1 MCALCEKQTNKHKP
15 NATRILDLG
24 SGPGEPGCTLAARFG
39 VPTVISDVAPPMTAL
54 AEKRVAAKGLQRNAE
69 TMTLDLADL
78 SPLGDASFDLL
89 TASHCFQ
96 FCPDKQAAVQESFRV
111 LAPGGLLLAAVWEEV
126 GLMAIG
132 GEIMAH
138 VTGGGAPPPPF
149 NPNGPLG
156 LRDAEAFDAMLVGAG
171 FELDAEDN
179 GFLWNWE
186 KIELGPLEG
195 A

>member
-1 MCALCEKQTNKHKP
+1 MVNQSVHVPSSEGKP
-15 NATRILDLG
+15 GNL
-24 SGPGEPGCTLAARFG
+24 SGQ
-39 VPTVISDVAPPMTAL
+39 M
-54 AEKRVAAKGLQRNAE
+54 QR
-69 TMTLDLADL
+69 
-78 SPLGDASFDLL
+78 
-89 TASHCFQ
+89 
-96 FCPDKQAAVQESFRV
+96 
-111 LAPGGLLLAAVWEEV
+111 LLAAVREEV

-156 LRDAEAFDAMLVGAG
+156 LRDAEAFNAMLVGAG